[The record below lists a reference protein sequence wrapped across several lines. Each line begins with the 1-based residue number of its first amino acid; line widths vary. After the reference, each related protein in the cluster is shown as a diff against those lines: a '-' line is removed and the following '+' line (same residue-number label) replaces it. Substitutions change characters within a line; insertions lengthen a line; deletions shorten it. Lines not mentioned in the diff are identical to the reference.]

1 MEERKDTFDS
11 NISINREPGF
21 TKVPINL
28 PLPTLKIE

>member
-11 NISINREPGF
+11 NILINREPGF

-28 PLPTLKIE
+28 PAHFEN